1 MRILEE
7 RRERLSSV
15 AVVPVLASVIPRF
28 GWDRPVERDEQSA
41 DADIAGYGSHGAPNV
56 SDSVDQSI
64 ASVQQRMGSEM
75 PSSRARSSCRC
86 FITRLG
92 NFIFLNQFSKAII
105 SSACMTLAA
114 AIVAAPW
121 HVGAAAPRADDA
133 PLQLERRVA
142 LVIGNANYK
151 RSGISLSNP
160 RNDAQDISAVLATV
174 GFEVV
179 TAIDTSKRD
188 MDFALQRF
196 ARLATNAD
204 AALFFY
210 AGHAMQFQG
219 RNFLMPIDAE
229 LEDEI
234 SIRYQMVGLEEV
246 RAALDQAHGI
256 KIMILDACRNN
267 PLANRLNQTIAASR
281 SVAATRGLARI
292 GKTEGMVVAYATAP
306 DDVAQDGQGRNSPFT
321 AALLKRLQEPGLE
334 IGLMFRRVAS
344 DVNAQ
349 TAGRQRPETYISL
362 LSDYYLNQTDITAWD
377 RIKDQ
382 DDVAALRDFA
392 SKYPSSPRASFA
404 RSRLE
409 VLERFAKEREDLAR
423 RAREDEQRKG
433 AEAEAQRIAR
443 EAAARRETEE
453 RVRAEQ
459 LAAQRRIEE
468 EQKRQEAVR
477 LEAANQEAQRQ
488 QLAEQKRQEAVHKQE
503 EEKKRIAALRL
514 LEEQERNEALRQQR
528 QTDRLSSQQAPSPPV
543 TDLSKP
549 KPWEVFRD
557 CPRCPE
563 LVVIPAGEF
572 VMGSSKEDINN
583 GLGAANEAPQHMVFI
598 KRPLAVGRFEVTRD
612 EFETFVHAS
621 GYKIGDRCYTLESN
635 TPRERADRSFRN
647 PGYVQTGVHPVV
659 CVNWRDAKAY
669 VEWLSQSTGKT
680 YRLLS
685 EGEWEYVARAG
696 SLLPYGF
703 GKDATEVCKFG
714 NGADQ
719 TAKLAM
725 LPTDYAYMN
734 CTDNYP
740 YTAPVGSF
748 KANAMGLFDLL
759 GNVWE
764 WTGDCFYDDYL
775 TAPSDG
781 SARAGAGCQAR
792 AVRGGSWF
800 STGKSLRPAVR
811 AKATDNARYDDVGFR
826 VARVLVP

>member
-1 MRILEE
+1 M
-7 RRERLSSV
+7 SS
-15 AVVPVLASVIPRF
+15 
-28 GWDRPVERDEQSA
+28 
-41 DADIAGYGSHGAPNV
+41 SHAP
-56 SDSVDQSI
+56 SPF
-64 ASVQQRMGSEM
+64 RW
-75 PSSRARSSCRC
+75 RS
-86 FITRLG
+86 FITQLG
-92 NFIFLNQFSKAII
+92 NFIFPSHFAKAAI
-105 SSACMTLAA
+105 SSACVTLVA
-114 AIVAAPW
+114 AIIAAPW
-121 HVGAAAPRADDA
+121 QRVAASPRAADA
-133 PLQLERRVA
+133 PLQSERRVA

-151 RSGISLSNP
+151 PSGNSLSNP
-160 RNDAQDISAVLATV
+160 RNDAQDIAGALAAI

-188 MDFALQRF
+188 MDFVLQRF

-234 SIRYQMVGLEEV
+234 SVRYQMVDLEEV
-246 RAALDQAHGI
+246 RGALDQANGV
-256 KIMILDACRNN
+256 KIIILDACRNN
-267 PLANRLNQTIAASR
+267 PLANRLKQTIAASR

-292 GKTEGMVVAYATAP
+292 DKTEGMVVAYATAP
-306 DDVAQDGQGRNSPFT
+306 DDVAKDGEGRNSPFT

-334 IGLMFRRVAS
+334 IGMMFRRVAS

-349 TAGRQRPETYISL
+349 TGGRQRPETYISL
-362 LSDYYLNQTDITAWD
+362 LSDYYLNQSDSIAWD

-382 DDVAALRDFA
+382 DDVMALRDFV
-392 SKYPSSPRASFA
+392 SKYPSSPRANFA

-409 VLERFAKEREDLAR
+409 AVERFAKEREDLSR
-423 RAREDEQRKG
+423 RAREDEQRKA
-433 AEAEAQRIAR
+433 AEAEEQRLAR

-453 RVRAEQ
+453 RLHSEQ
-459 LAAQRRIEE
+459 LAAQRRREE
-468 EQKRQEAVR
+468 EQKRQETVR
-477 LEAANQEAQRQ
+477 LEAARQEAQRK
-488 QLAEQKRQEAVHKQE
+488 QLAEQKSQEALREQE
-503 EEKKRIAALRL
+503 ERKRIAALRPR
-514 LEEQERNEALRQQR
+514 EEQERREALRQQR
-528 QTDRLSSQQAPSPPV
+528 QTDPPSSQQAARPPAPV
-543 TDLSKP
+543 TDLSEP
-549 KPWEVFRD
+549 KPWEVVRD
-557 CPRCPE
+557 CPHCPE
-563 LVVIPAGEF
+563 LVVVSAGEF
-572 VMGSSKEDINN
+572 VMGSSKEDIDN
-583 GLGAANEAPQHMVFI
+583 GLGATNEGPQHRVFI
-598 KRPLAVGRFEVTRD
+598 KHPVAVGRFEVTRD
-612 EFETFVHAS
+612 QFETFVRAS
-621 GYKIGDRCYTLESN
+621 GYKIGDRCYTLENN

-647 PGYVQTGVHPVV
+647 PGYAQSGVHPAV

-685 EGEWEYVARAG
+685 ETEWEYVARAG
-696 SLLPYGF
+696 STLPYGF
-703 GKDATEVCKFG
+703 GKDATEVCKFA

-719 TAKLAM
+719 SAKLAM

-734 CTDNYP
+734 CTDSYP

-748 KANAMGLFDLL
+748 KANAIGLFDLL

-764 WTGDCFYDDYL
+764 WTEDCFYDDYL

-811 AKATDNARYDDVGFR
+811 AKATDSARYDDVGFR

>member
-1 MRILEE
+1 M
-7 RRERLSSV
+7 S
-15 AVVPVLASVIPRF
+15 
-28 GWDRPVERDEQSA
+28 
-41 DADIAGYGSHGAPNV
+41 
-56 SDSVDQSI
+56 
-64 ASVQQRMGSEM
+64 
-75 PSSRARSSCRC
+75 SSRAPSPFRWRS
-86 FITRLG
+86 FITQLG
-92 NFIFLNQFSKAII
+92 NLIFASHLAKAVI
-105 SSACMTLAA
+105 SSACVTLVA
-114 AIVAAPW
+114 AIIAVPWQHVAASPQ
-121 HVGAAAPRADDA
+121 AADA
-133 PLQLERRVA
+133 PLQSERRVA

-160 RNDAQDISAVLATV
+160 RNDAQDIAAVLTAI

-188 MDFALQRF
+188 MDFVLQRF

-219 RNFLMPIDAE
+219 RNFLMPVDAE

-234 SIRYQMVGLEEV
+234 SVRYQMVDLEEV
-246 RAALDQAHGI
+246 RGALDQANGV
-256 KIMILDACRNN
+256 KIIILDACRNN
-267 PLANRLNQTIAASR
+267 PLANRLKQTIAASR

-292 GKTEGMVVAYATAP
+292 DKTEGMVVAYATAP
-306 DDVAQDGQGRNSPFT
+306 DDVAKDGEGRNSPFT

-334 IGLMFRRVAS
+334 IGMMFRRVAS

-349 TAGRQRPETYISL
+349 TSGRQRPETYISL
-362 LSDYYLNQTDITAWD
+362 LSDYYLNQSDSIAWD
-377 RIKDQ
+377 HIKDQ
-382 DDVAALRDFA
+382 DDVTALRDFV
-392 SKYPSSPRASFA
+392 SKYPSSPRANFA

-409 VLERFAKEREDLAR
+409 ALERIAKEREDLSR
-423 RAREDEQRKG
+423 RAREDEQRK
-433 AEAEAQRIAR
+433 AADAEAQRLAR

-453 RVRAEQ
+453 RLRAEQ
-459 LAAQRRIEE
+459 LVAQRRKEE
-468 EQKRQEAVR
+468 EQKRQETVR
-477 LEAANQEAQRQ
+477 SEAARQEAQRK
-488 QLAEQKRQEAVHKQE
+488 QLAEQKSQEALREQE
-503 EEKKRIAALRL
+503 EERKRIAASRPR
-514 LEEQERNEALRQQR
+514 QEPERREALHQQR
-528 QTDRLSSQQAPSPPV
+528 QTDPPSSQQAVRPPAPA
-543 TDLSKP
+543 TDLSEP
-549 KPWEVFRD
+549 KPWEVVRD
-557 CPRCPE
+557 CPHCPE
-563 LVVIPAGEF
+563 LVVVSAGEF
-572 VMGSSKEDINN
+572 VMGSSKEDIDN
-583 GLGAANEAPQHMVFI
+583 GLGATNEGPQHRVFI
-598 KRPLAVGRFEVTRD
+598 KHPVAVGRFEVTRD
-612 EFETFVHAS
+612 QFETFVRAS
-621 GYKIGDRCYTLESN
+621 GYKVSDRCYTLESN

-647 PGYVQTGVHPVV
+647 PGYAQSGVHPAV

-685 EGEWEYVARAG
+685 EAEWEYVARAG
-696 SLLPYGF
+696 STFPYSF
-703 GKDATEVCKFG
+703 GKDATEVCKFA

-719 TAKLAM
+719 SAKLAM

-734 CTDNYP
+734 CTDSYP

-764 WTGDCFYDDYL
+764 WTEDCFYDDYL

-800 STGKSLRPAVR
+800 STGKSLRPAIR
-811 AKATDNARYDDVGFR
+811 AKATDSARYDDVGFR

>member
-1 MRILEE
+1 M
-7 RRERLSSV
+7 SS
-15 AVVPVLASVIPRF
+15 
-28 GWDRPVERDEQSA
+28 
-41 DADIAGYGSHGAPNV
+41 SHAP
-56 SDSVDQSI
+56 SPF
-64 ASVQQRMGSEM
+64 RW
-75 PSSRARSSCRC
+75 RS
-86 FITRLG
+86 FITQLD
-92 NFIFLNQFSKAII
+92 NFIFPSHFAKAAI
-105 SSACMTLAA
+105 SSACVTLVA
-114 AIVAAPW
+114 AIIAAPW
-121 HVGAAAPRADDA
+121 QRVAALPRAADA
-133 PLQLERRVA
+133 PLQSERRVA

-151 RSGISLSNP
+151 PSGNSLSNP
-160 RNDAQDISAVLATV
+160 RNDAQDIAGALAAI

-188 MDFALQRF
+188 MDFVLQRF

-234 SIRYQMVGLEEV
+234 SVRYQMVDLEEV
-246 RAALDQAHGI
+246 RGALDQANGV
-256 KIMILDACRNN
+256 KIIILDACRNN
-267 PLANRLNQTIAASR
+267 PLANRLKQTIAASR

-292 GKTEGMVVAYATAP
+292 DKTEGMVVAYATAP
-306 DDVAQDGQGRNSPFT
+306 DDVAKDGEGRNSPFT

-334 IGLMFRRVAS
+334 IGMMFRRVAS

-349 TAGRQRPETYISL
+349 TGGRQRPETYISL
-362 LSDYYLNQTDITAWD
+362 LSDYYLNQSDSIAWD

-382 DDVAALRDFA
+382 DDVMALRDFV
-392 SKYPSSPRASFA
+392 SKYPSSPRANFA

-409 VLERFAKEREDLAR
+409 AVERFAKEREDLSR
-423 RAREDEQRKG
+423 RAREDEQRKA
-433 AEAEAQRIAR
+433 AEAEAQRLAR

-453 RVRAEQ
+453 RLRAEQ
-459 LAAQRRIEE
+459 LAAQRRREE
-468 EQKRQEAVR
+468 EQKRQETVR
-477 LEAANQEAQRQ
+477 LEAARQEAQRK
-488 QLAEQKRQEAVHKQE
+488 QLAEQKSQEALREQE
-503 EEKKRIAALRL
+503 ERKRIAALRPR
-514 LEEQERNEALRQQR
+514 EEQERREALRQQR
-528 QTDRLSSQQAPSPPV
+528 QTDPPSSQQAARPPAPV
-543 TDLSKP
+543 TDLSEP
-549 KPWEVFRD
+549 KPWEVVRD
-557 CPRCPE
+557 CPHCPE
-563 LVVIPAGEF
+563 LVVVSAGEF
-572 VMGSSKEDINN
+572 VMGSSKEDIDN
-583 GLGAANEAPQHMVFI
+583 GLGATNEGPQHRVFI
-598 KRPLAVGRFEVTRD
+598 KHPVAVGRFEVTRD
-612 EFETFVHAS
+612 QFETFVRAS
-621 GYKIGDRCYTLESN
+621 GYKIGDRCYTLENN

-647 PGYVQTGVHPVV
+647 PGYAQSGVHPAV

-685 EGEWEYVARAG
+685 ETEWEYVARAG
-696 SLLPYGF
+696 STLPYGF
-703 GKDATEVCKFG
+703 GKDATEVCKFA

-719 TAKLAM
+719 SAKLAM

-734 CTDNYP
+734 CTDSYP

-748 KANAMGLFDLL
+748 KANAIGLFDLL

-764 WTGDCFYDDYL
+764 WTEDCFYDDYL

-811 AKATDNARYDDVGFR
+811 AKATDSARYDDVGFR

>member
-1 MRILEE
+1 VTL
-7 RRERLSSV
+7 V
-15 AVVPVLASVIPRF
+15 A
-28 GWDRPVERDEQSA
+28 
-41 DADIAGYGSHGAPNV
+41 
-56 SDSVDQSI
+56 
-64 ASVQQRMGSEM
+64 
-75 PSSRARSSCRC
+75 
-86 FITRLG
+86 
-92 NFIFLNQFSKAII
+92 AII
-105 SSACMTLAA
+105 
-114 AIVAAPW
+114 AAPW
-121 HVGAAAPRADDA
+121 QRVAALPRAADA
-133 PLQLERRVA
+133 PLQSERRVA

-151 RSGISLSNP
+151 PSGNSLSNP
-160 RNDAQDISAVLATV
+160 RNDAQDIAGALAAI

-188 MDFALQRF
+188 MDFVLQRF

-234 SIRYQMVGLEEV
+234 SVRYQMVDLEEV
-246 RAALDQAHGI
+246 RGALDQANGV
-256 KIMILDACRNN
+256 KIIILDACRNN
-267 PLANRLNQTIAASR
+267 PLANRLKQTIAASR

-292 GKTEGMVVAYATAP
+292 DKTEGMVVAYATAP
-306 DDVAQDGQGRNSPFT
+306 DDVAKDGEGRNSPFT

-334 IGLMFRRVAS
+334 IGMMFRRVAS

-349 TAGRQRPETYISL
+349 TGGRQRPETYISL
-362 LSDYYLNQTDITAWD
+362 LSDYYLNQSDSIAWD

-382 DDVAALRDFA
+382 DDVMALRDFV
-392 SKYPSSPRASFA
+392 SKYPSSPRANFA

-409 VLERFAKEREDLAR
+409 AVERFAKEREDLSR
-423 RAREDEQRKG
+423 RAREDEQRKA
-433 AEAEAQRIAR
+433 AEAEEQRLAR

-453 RVRAEQ
+453 RLHSEQ
-459 LAAQRRIEE
+459 LAAQRRREE
-468 EQKRQEAVR
+468 EQKRQETVR
-477 LEAANQEAQRQ
+477 LEAARQEAQRK
-488 QLAEQKRQEAVHKQE
+488 QLAEQKSQEALREQE
-503 EEKKRIAALRL
+503 ERKRIAALRPR
-514 LEEQERNEALRQQR
+514 EEQERREALRQQR
-528 QTDRLSSQQAPSPPV
+528 QTDPPSSQQAARPPAPV
-543 TDLSKP
+543 TDLSEP
-549 KPWEVFRD
+549 KPWEVVRD
-557 CPRCPE
+557 CPHCPE
-563 LVVIPAGEF
+563 LVVVSAGEF
-572 VMGSSKEDINN
+572 VMGSSKEDIDN
-583 GLGAANEAPQHMVFI
+583 GLGATNEGPQHRVFI
-598 KRPLAVGRFEVTRD
+598 KHPVAVGRFEVTRD
-612 EFETFVHAS
+612 QFETFVRAS
-621 GYKIGDRCYTLESN
+621 GYKIGDRCYTLENN

-647 PGYVQTGVHPVV
+647 PGYAQSGVHPAV

-685 EGEWEYVARAG
+685 ETEWEYVARAG
-696 SLLPYGF
+696 STLPYGF
-703 GKDATEVCKFG
+703 GKDATEVCKFA

-719 TAKLAM
+719 SAKLAM

-734 CTDNYP
+734 CTDSYP

-748 KANAMGLFDLL
+748 KANAIGLFDLL

-764 WTGDCFYDDYL
+764 WTEDCFYDDYL

-811 AKATDNARYDDVGFR
+811 AKATDSARYDDVGFR

>member
-1 MRILEE
+1 
-7 RRERLSSV
+7 
-15 AVVPVLASVIPRF
+15 VVPVLASVIPRI
-28 GWDRPVERDEQSA
+28 GQDRPVERDEQNV
-41 DADIAGYGSHGAPNV
+41 DVDNVGHGSQGAPNI
-56 SDSVDQSI
+56 SGSVDQSI
-64 ASVQQRMGSEM
+64 ASVHQRMGSEM
-75 PSSRARSSCRC
+75 PSSRAPSSWRC
-86 FITRLG
+86 FITQLG
-92 NFIFLNQFSKAII
+92 NFIFSNQLAKAIV
-105 SSACMTLAA
+105 SSACVTLVA
-114 AIVAAPW
+114 AIIAAPW
-121 HVGAAAPRADDA
+121 QRGAAAPRAADA
-133 PLQLERRVA
+133 PLQSERRVA

-160 RNDAQDISAVLATV
+160 RNDAQDIAAVLAAI

-188 MDFALQRF
+188 MDFVLQRF
-196 ARLATNAD
+196 ARLATDAD

-234 SIRYQMVGLEEV
+234 SVRYQMVGLEEV
-246 RAALDQAHGI
+246 RAALDQANGI

-292 GKTEGMVVAYATAP
+292 DKTEGMVLAYATAP
-306 DDVAQDGQGRNSPFT
+306 DDVAQDGHGRNSPFT

-334 IGLMFRRVAS
+334 IGMMFRRVAS

-349 TAGRQRPETYISL
+349 TGGRQRPETYISL
-362 LSDYYLNQTDITAWD
+362 LSDYYLNQSDSIAWD
-377 RIKDQ
+377 RLKDQ
-382 DDVAALRDFA
+382 DDVTALRDFL
-392 SKYPSSPRASFA
+392 SKYPSSPRANFA

-409 VLERFAKEREDLAR
+409 ALERFAKEREDASR
-423 RAREDEQRKG
+423 RAREDEQRKA
-433 AEAEAQRIAR
+433 AEAEEQRVAR
-443 EAAARRETEE
+443 EAAARREAEE
-453 RVRAEQ
+453 RLRAEQ

-477 LEAANQEAQRQ
+477 VEAARQEAQRQ
-488 QLAEQKRQEAVHKQE
+488 EAQPQLLAEQKRQEALREQE

-514 LEEQERNEALRQQR
+514 REEQERNKALRQQR
-528 QTDRLSSQQAPSPPV
+528 RTDPFSSQQAPRPLAPV
-543 TDLSKP
+543 TDLSEP
-549 KPWEVFRD
+549 KPWEVVRD
-557 CPRCPE
+557 CPHCPE
-563 LVVIPAGEF
+563 LVVVSAGEF
-572 VMGSSKEDINN
+572 VMGSSKEDIDS
-583 GLGAANEAPQHMVFI
+583 GRGATNEGPQHRVFI
-598 KRPLAVGRFEVTRD
+598 KRPVAVGRFEVTRD
-612 EFETFVHAS
+612 QFETFVSAS

-647 PGYVQTGVHPVV
+647 PGYAQSGVHPAV

-685 EGEWEYVARAG
+685 EAEWEYVARAG
-696 SLLPYGF
+696 STLPYGF

-719 TAKLAM
+719 SAKLAM

-740 YTAPVGSF
+740 YSAPVGSF

-764 WTGDCFYDDYL
+764 WTEDCFYDDYL

>member
-1 MRILEE
+1 
-7 RRERLSSV
+7 
-15 AVVPVLASVIPRF
+15 
-28 GWDRPVERDEQSA
+28 
-41 DADIAGYGSHGAPNV
+41 
-56 SDSVDQSI
+56 
-64 ASVQQRMGSEM
+64 
-75 PSSRARSSCRC
+75 
-86 FITRLG
+86 
-92 NFIFLNQFSKAII
+92 
-105 SSACMTLAA
+105 
-114 AIVAAPW
+114 
-121 HVGAAAPRADDA
+121 
-133 PLQLERRVA
+133 
-142 LVIGNANYK
+142 
-151 RSGISLSNP
+151 
-160 RNDAQDISAVLATV
+160 
-174 GFEVV
+174 
-179 TAIDTSKRD
+179 
-188 MDFALQRF
+188 
-196 ARLATNAD
+196 
-204 AALFFY
+204 
-210 AGHAMQFQG
+210 MQFQG

-234 SIRYQMVGLEEV
+234 SVRYQMVGLEEV
-246 RAALDQAHGI
+246 RAALDQTNGI

-281 SVAATRGLARI
+281 SAAATRGLARI
-292 GKTEGMVVAYATAP
+292 DKTEGMVVAYATAP

-334 IGLMFRRVAS
+334 IGIMFRRVAS

-349 TAGRQRPETYISL
+349 TGGRQRPETYISL
-362 LSDYYLNQTDITAWD
+362 LSDYYLNQSDSIAWD

-382 DDVAALRDFA
+382 DDVAVLRDFV

-409 VLERFAKEREDLAR
+409 VLERFAREREDLAR
-423 RAREDEQRKG
+423 RAREDEQRKA
-433 AEAEAQRIAR
+433 AEAEAQRVAR
-443 EAAARRETEE
+443 EAAARREAAELLH
-453 RVRAEQ
+453 AEQ
-459 LAAQRRIEE
+459 LASQRRREE

-477 LEAANQEAQRQ
+477 LEAARQEASRQEAERQ
-488 QLAEQKRQEAVHKQE
+488 QLAEQKRQEALREQE

-514 LEEQERNEALRQQR
+514 REEQERLEALRQQR
-528 QTDRLSSQQAPSPPV
+528 RMDPHSSQQAPRPPALV
-543 TDLSKP
+543 TDLSEP

-557 CPRCPE
+557 CPHCPE
-563 LVVIPAGEF
+563 LVVVSAGEF
-572 VMGSSKEDINN
+572 VMGSGKEDIDN
-583 GLGAANEAPQHMVFI
+583 GLGATNEGPQHRVLI
-598 KRPLAVGRFEVTRD
+598 KYPVAVGRFEVTRD
-612 EFETFVHAS
+612 QFEAFVSAS

-647 PGYVQTGVHPVV
+647 PGYAQSGVHPAV

-685 EGEWEYVARAG
+685 EAEWEYVARAG
-696 SLLPYGF
+696 STLPYGF

-719 TAKLAM
+719 SAKLAM

-734 CTDNYP
+734 CTDSYP

-748 KANAMGLFDLL
+748 KANGMGLFDLL

-764 WTGDCFYDDYL
+764 WTEDCFFDDYL

-781 SARAGAGCQAR
+781 SARAGAGCRAR

-826 VARVLVP
+826 VARELVR

>member
-1 MRILEE
+1 VTL
-7 RRERLSSV
+7 V
-15 AVVPVLASVIPRF
+15 A
-28 GWDRPVERDEQSA
+28 
-41 DADIAGYGSHGAPNV
+41 
-56 SDSVDQSI
+56 
-64 ASVQQRMGSEM
+64 
-75 PSSRARSSCRC
+75 
-86 FITRLG
+86 
-92 NFIFLNQFSKAII
+92 AII
-105 SSACMTLAA
+105 
-114 AIVAAPW
+114 AAPW
-121 HVGAAAPRADDA
+121 QRVAALPRAADA
-133 PLQLERRVA
+133 PLQSERRVA

-151 RSGISLSNP
+151 PSGNSLSNP
-160 RNDAQDISAVLATV
+160 RNDAQDIAGALAAI

-188 MDFALQRF
+188 MDFVLQRF

-234 SIRYQMVGLEEV
+234 SVRYQMVDLEEV
-246 RAALDQAHGI
+246 RGALDQANGV
-256 KIMILDACRNN
+256 KIIILDACRNN
-267 PLANRLNQTIAASR
+267 PLANRLKQTIAASR

-292 GKTEGMVVAYATAP
+292 DKTEGMVVAYATAP
-306 DDVAQDGQGRNSPFT
+306 DDVAKDGEGRNSPFT

-334 IGLMFRRVAS
+334 IGMMFRRVAS

-349 TAGRQRPETYISL
+349 TGGRQRPETYISL
-362 LSDYYLNQTDITAWD
+362 LSDYYLNQSDSIAWD

-382 DDVAALRDFA
+382 DDVMALRDFV
-392 SKYPSSPRASFA
+392 SKYPSSPRANFA

-409 VLERFAKEREDLAR
+409 AVERFAKEREDLSR
-423 RAREDEQRKG
+423 RAREDEQRKA
-433 AEAEAQRIAR
+433 AEAEEQRLAR

-453 RVRAEQ
+453 RLHSEQ
-459 LAAQRRIEE
+459 LAAQRRREE
-468 EQKRQEAVR
+468 EQKRQETVR
-477 LEAANQEAQRQ
+477 LEAARQEAQRK
-488 QLAEQKRQEAVHKQE
+488 QLAEQKSQEALREQE
-503 EEKKRIAALRL
+503 ERKRIAALRPR
-514 LEEQERNEALRQQR
+514 EEQERREALRQQR
-528 QTDRLSSQQAPSPPV
+528 QTDPPSSQQAARPPAPV

-549 KPWEVFRD
+549 KPWEVVRD
-557 CPRCPE
+557 CPHCPE
-563 LVVIPAGEF
+563 LVVVSAGEF
-572 VMGSSKEDINN
+572 VMGSSKEDIDN
-583 GLGAANEAPQHMVFI
+583 GLGATNEGPQHRVFI
-598 KRPLAVGRFEVTRD
+598 KHPVAVGRFEVTRD
-612 EFETFVHAS
+612 QFETFVRAS
-621 GYKIGDRCYTLESN
+621 GYKIGDRCYTLENN

-647 PGYVQTGVHPVV
+647 PGYAQSGVHPAV

-685 EGEWEYVARAG
+685 ETEWEYVARAG
-696 SLLPYGF
+696 STLPYGF
-703 GKDATEVCKFG
+703 GKDATEVCKFA

-719 TAKLAM
+719 SAKLAM

-734 CTDNYP
+734 CTDSYP

-748 KANAMGLFDLL
+748 KANAIGLFDLL

-764 WTGDCFYDDYL
+764 WTEDCFYDDYL

-811 AKATDNARYDDVGFR
+811 AKATDSARHDDVGFR